1 MEGLTITSAAIA
13 LALVLVICILQIIAA
28 AFGAVDP
35 GAAF

>member
-13 LALVLVICILQIIAA
+13 LALVLVICVLQIIAS